1 MSEPTKHQ
9 MVEFEGNPIFV
20 LVPYPEYLELTGRKE
35 VGTANIPLEVAEIA
49 LMEEKS
55 LIRAWREHRG
65 LTQEAVAA
73 RVGISRGAYAQME
86 ALRAKPR
93 RVTLHKIAMA
103 LGIRPEQLA
112 E

>member
-9 MVEFEGNPIFV
+9 LVEFEGNPIFV
-20 LVPYPEYLELTGRKE
+20 LVPYPEYLELTGRKK
-35 VGTANIPLEVAEIA
+35 VGTDNIPLEVAEIA

-55 LIRAWREHRG
+55 LVRAWREYLG

-86 ALRAKPR
+86 ARGANPR
-93 RVTLHKIAMA
+93 RATLLKIATA
-103 LGIRPEQLA
+103 LGVRLEQLA